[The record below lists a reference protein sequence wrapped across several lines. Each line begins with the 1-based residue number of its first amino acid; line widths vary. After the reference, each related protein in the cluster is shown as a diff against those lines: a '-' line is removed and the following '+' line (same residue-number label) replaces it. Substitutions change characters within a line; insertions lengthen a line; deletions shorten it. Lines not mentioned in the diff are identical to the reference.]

1 MKKYYL
7 FLIASFLCP
16 ALLVHAQTPDVNGIV
31 YVKTNGVGNGS
42 SWANATS
49 NLQGAIDAVGT
60 QAVFVAK
67 GTYNV
72 PSSNSF
78 VMKNTVA
85 IYGGFDPDNGIDDL
99 NDVRILPS
107 LGQQGSILNGKNER
121 TVVKYAGGSFTDTTI
136 LDGFTITG
144 GAGTSG
150 GGINTNGGSPTF
162 RNLLLKGNSASIG
175 GGIYNASGKPMLF
188 NVAIV
193 DNIARQGGGF
203 FGFTSLPVFINVTIA
218 GNTITGDNTYTGS
231 AIHLT
236 DCTLQLSNT
245 IVFGVIYNDNSLQT
259 SQNSLIEG
267 RSSTTNNN
275 INATGILPAHVFV
288 APTNGNYTL
297 VSGAPVID
305 KGNGTLFT
313 GLSSTSKDLS
323 GKFRSTGN
331 AIDLGAYEYYTATPS
346 AGGIVYVNVN
356 GTGSGTSWADAIGDL
371 HAAIGANGVQQVWVA
386 KGTYQVS
393 ANSFVMK
400 NGVAI
405 YGGFDPD
412 NGIDDLTDQRI
423 LEARGGATNGS
434 ILSGRNERPVIWNF
448 ASSGSPMNATAV
460 LDGFTLANGA
470 GGNSN
475 NGGGAIYNMYAS
487 PKLNNLV
494 IKNNSASYG
503 GGVYNGNNSAPIFM
517 HCVFFNNQT
526 SGGGGGAMCNN
537 FSNPKL
543 YNCLF
548 YSNTSYLGGAIYNQA
563 NAFPDLRNCT
573 LVSNHATAFG
583 GAVNSMG
590 FSNPHFAN
598 CIIFGNTAGFGDN
611 GIVRDV
617 SIGNPASSYN
627 ASLIQDATSFD
638 ENDNIS
644 FGGTI
649 TDIFNDPVNHNYTL
663 KAGGPAI
670 NMGRNSYPNEAG
682 ITTDLA
688 GNSRIRGSSVDLGV
702 YEADACA
709 VTSIIYVDAT
719 VNNNG
724 SNPMWVTPITGNG
737 ASWATAYKTLKDALN
752 LANQCANI
760 TEIRVAKGT
769 YYPTGMTGILGS
781 KDISFTVKRSNLK
794 ILGGYNASTG
804 LRDVAANLTIL
815 SGNVSGDPTYHVVRL
830 SNIPT
835 TGNLV
840 IDGFTIANGLANNE
854 NEFLSIANGGYV
866 YHDSGAGLHMVDV
879 GDNVLIRN
887 CIFQNNKATLGGGI
901 FSELSYAVFEHCT
914 FKNNM
919 AVSNSFF
926 GGSGAGMYSSSA
938 QHQMDDCMFTG
949 NVNTGSD
956 GGGLFADNATF
967 FINNGQFTNN
977 TTVGNGGALVL
988 SGSQSVLNNCIFS
1001 GNTANK
1007 DGGAVYQILG
1017 NPKFTNVAINNN
1029 GAAANGGGFYNLS
1042 GNPVFTNAT
1051 IVNNTAAA
1059 GQAFYVSTGTPMV
1072 NNSIAYGGV
1081 TGSYI
1086 PKYSLIEGNVGGS
1099 NGNLDGTVITPASL
1113 FVNPSTKNYTLL
1125 STSPVLNAG
1134 NNTLFIGLNL
1144 DTKDLAGNARVYNS
1158 GMIDL
1163 GAYEYQ
1169 GEPVLPVTLVSFTA
1183 KKESN
1188 HAKLLW
1194 ETAMEQ
1200 YSQKFEVYRS
1210 GEDKRFNKLGEVA
1223 GKHVASS
1230 YFFTDKQPLNGNN
1243 YYRLVQVDVDGK
1255 PTDLGERVLNFDLVA
1270 SNITVYPNPTVNNAT
1285 VVFRANKYNQAV
1297 LSNVE
1302 GKILQKKHLGT
1313 AQTEAT
1319 FNLAD
1324 YPRGVYF
1331 IRLTGVGGD
1340 VVQKVI
1346 KF

>member
-1 MKKYYL
+1 MKKSYL
-7 FLIASFLCP
+7 LLIASFLCTT
-16 ALLVHAQTPDVNGIV
+16 LLVHAQTPDVNGIV
-31 YVKTNGVGNGS
+31 YVKSNGVGNGS

-72 PSSNSF
+72 PSPNSF
-78 VMKNTVA
+78 VMKNSVA
-85 IYGGFDPDNGIDDL
+85 IYGGFDPDNGIDDI
-99 NDVRILPS
+99 NDARILPS

-121 TVVKYAGGSFTDTTI
+121 VVIWNANNGLTATAI

-144 GAGTSG
+144 GTGNSG
-150 GGINTNGGSPTF
+150 GGIYINGGSPTF
-162 RNLLLKGNSASIG
+162 RNLILKDNSATIG
-175 GGIYNASGKPMLF
+175 GGIYNATGNPTLF

-193 DNIARQGGGF
+193 NNTASQGGGF
-203 FGFTSLPVFINVTIA
+203 FSFTGSPVFTNVTIA
-218 GNTITGDNTYTGS
+218 GNTANTGS
-231 AIHLT
+231 AMHIV
-236 DCTLQLSNT
+236 DCALQLRNS
-245 IVFGVIYNDNSLQT
+245 IVFGVIYNDNSPST
-259 SQNSLIEG
+259 SQYSLIEG
-267 RSSTTNNN
+267 RSSTANNN
-275 INATGILPAHVFV
+275 INATGILSAHVFV
-288 APTNGNYTL
+288 DPANGNYTL
-297 VSGAPVID
+297 VSGSPAID
-305 KGNGTLFT
+305 KGNNALFT
-313 GLSSTSKDLS
+313 GLSATSKDLS
-323 GKFRSTGN
+323 GHHRSTGN
-331 AIDLGAYEYYTATPS
+331 AIDLGAYEHYTATPN
-346 AGGIVYVNVN
+346 AGGIVYVSVK
-356 GTGSGTSWADAIGDL
+356 GTGNGTSWADAIGDL
-371 HAAIGANGVQQVWVA
+371 QAAIGANGVQQVWVA

-423 LEARGGATNGS
+423 LEARGGGGATTGS
-434 ILSGRNERPVIWNF
+434 ILSGRNERPVIWNL
-448 ASSGSPMNATAV
+448 ASSGDPMNATAV
-460 LDGFTLANGA
+460 LDGFTLTNGA

-487 PKLNNLV
+487 PKLSNLV
-494 IKNNSASYG
+494 IKNNSANYG

-526 SGGGGGAMCNN
+526 SGGGGGAMCNS
-537 FSNPKL
+537 FSNPKI

-548 YSNTSYLGGAIYNQA
+548 YNNTSYLGGAIYNQA

-573 LVSNHATAFG
+573 VVSNHATAFG
-583 GAVNSMG
+583 GAVNSMN

-617 SIGNPASSYN
+617 AIGNPASSYN

-649 TDIFNDPVNHNYTL
+649 TDIFNDPANHNYTL

-682 ITTDLA
+682 FTTDLA

-724 SNPMWVTPITGNG
+724 SGPMWVTPTTGNG

-794 ILGGYNASTG
+794 ILGGYDANTG
-804 LRDVAANLTIL
+804 LRDVVANPTIL

-854 NEFLSIANGGYV
+854 NEYLTIDNGGYV

-879 GDNVLIRN
+879 GNNVLISN
-887 CIFQNNKATLGGGI
+887 CVFQNNKATLGGGL

-914 FKNNM
+914 FKNNT
-919 AVSNSFF
+919 AVANSFF
-926 GGSGAGMYSSSA
+926 GGSGAGMYSSNA
-938 QHQMDDCMFTG
+938 EHQMDDCIFTG
-949 NVNTGSD
+949 NTNTGSD
-956 GGGLFADNATF
+956 GGGLFGDNTTLL
-967 FINNGQFTNN
+967 INNGQFTNN
-977 TTVGNGGALVL
+977 AAVGNGGALVL

-1007 DGGAVYQILG
+1007 DGGAVYHILG
-1017 NPKFTNVAINNN
+1017 NPKFTNVVINNN
-1029 GAAANGGGFYNLS
+1029 GATVNGGGFYNLS

-1051 IVNNTAAA
+1051 IVNNTAVA
-1059 GQAFYVSTGTPMV
+1059 GQAFYVSSGTPTL

-1081 TGSYI
+1081 TGSYT

-1099 NGNLDGTVITPASL
+1099 NGNLNGTVITPASL
-1113 FVNPSTKNYTLL
+1113 FGNPSAKDYTLL

-1134 NNTLFIGLNL
+1134 NNTLFSGLNL

-1158 GMIDL
+1158 GIIDM

-1169 GEPVLPVTLVSFTA
+1169 GEPVLPVTLVAFTA

-1200 YSQKFEVYRS
+1200 NNQKFEIYRS
-1210 GEDKRFNKLGEVA
+1210 SEDKLFHKIGQIE
-1223 GKHVASS
+1223 GKKVASS

-1255 PTDLGERVLNFDLVA
+1255 PTDLGERVLNFDLVT

-1285 VVFRANKYNQAV
+1285 IVFGTSKYNQAV

-1302 GKILQKKHLGT
+1302 GKVLQKQHLGT
-1313 AQTEAT
+1313 VQAEAT

-1346 KF
+1346 KL